1 MTKDNKG
8 FSLVELIIVIAIM
21 VLLVGSLAPLLLRFI
36 EKTQVSSD
44 MQLADTVRTAVATAI
59 IDVEVQRDQASQ
71 PYLDL
76 MESSTGMII
85 NENSSFLN
93 TQSVL
98 RDSLETAFG
107 FPASEIMDQL
117 RSTHGDSD
125 CIVKTTHGVVTVQFT
140 CTDITANKDTTSAT
154 PNNDILVK

>member
-1 MTKDNKG
+1 
-8 FSLVELIIVIAIM
+8 
-21 VLLVGSLAPLLLRFI
+21 
-36 EKTQVSSD
+36 
-44 MQLADTVRTAVATAI
+44 
-59 IDVEVQRDQASQ
+59 
-71 PYLDL
+71 